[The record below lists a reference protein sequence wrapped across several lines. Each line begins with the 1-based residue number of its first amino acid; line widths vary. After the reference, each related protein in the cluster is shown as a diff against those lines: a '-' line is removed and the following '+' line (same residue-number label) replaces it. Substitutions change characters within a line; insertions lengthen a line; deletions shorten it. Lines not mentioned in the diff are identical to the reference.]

1 MGTSENQSHAKQKEF
16 DSYVELVDGSKMLM
30 SEKESCRRLLA
41 TSYGNTNGDPPEV
54 KQKKMCE
61 FDWELSKHIVHM
73 RVLLSELIRTVGD
86 KGATAAPAK
95 PAAPASKWDRILDRL
110 TLWRNQI
117 AAVAIAAFF
126 APHSVDVIN
135 ALKGFTK

>member
-1 MGTSENQSHAKQKEF
+1 MGNKEHEDHAKQVEF
-16 DSYVELVDGSKMLM
+16 DSYVELVDDSKMLM

-73 RVLLSELIRTVGD
+73 RVLLSELIRTVGPSNKVAD
-86 KGATAAPAK
+86 APK
-95 PAAPASKWDRILDRL
+95 SKWERIIDRL

-135 ALKGFTK
+135 ALKGVGLK

>member
-1 MGTSENQSHAKQKEF
+1 MGNKEHEDHAKQVEF
-16 DSYVELVDGSKMLM
+16 DSYVELVDDSKMLM

-73 RVLLSELIRTVGD
+73 RVLLSELIR
-86 KGATAAPAK
+86 ATAKPEETAPK
-95 PAAPASKWDRILDRL
+95 SKWERVIDRL

-135 ALKGFTK
+135 ALKGVGLK